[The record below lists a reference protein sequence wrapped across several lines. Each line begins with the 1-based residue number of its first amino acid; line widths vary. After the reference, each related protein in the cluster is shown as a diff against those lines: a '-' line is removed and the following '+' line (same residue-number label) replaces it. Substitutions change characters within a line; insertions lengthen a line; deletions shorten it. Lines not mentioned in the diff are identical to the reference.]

1 MKSRDLWKLS
11 MLNVVTTPMRSLLT
25 VLGMAI
31 GIGAILAVL
40 TLGDAGKVEVENEM
54 MRLGIDKVWLTAEN
68 GFRLEHG
75 DADMLARTLGTSV
88 TEQVYCPMEMLFE
101 QRRVQSVLV
110 GCSREYL
117 QLMDTTVLWGRN
129 LWPLEWEKDGRSV
142 LIGEEIASRF
152 GIDGGA
158 DLNKG
163 KLSLGG
169 MLFTVAGVIRQ
180 SNELSQVDS
189 TMAVYAPINV
199 YCAMMGSTVHE
210 LTVSVPKN
218 SKPQAMAV
226 MAVDVFKRQENRN
239 VQAVTMQVQIEA
251 AGSVVTIFVD
261 VLGWVAMICILVGG
275 IGVMNILLVSV
286 RERRR
291 EIGIMKSLGA
301 TAGQVRGMFLTEAL
315 MYAVAGGALGVVTG
329 IGLIG
334 IAGRAIGLDP
344 VIRAGDVFAVVLAA
358 IAVGLFFGVVPAS
371 RASRMTPVD
380 ALRE

>member
-11 MLNVVTTPMRSLLT
+11 MLNVMTTPMRSILT

-31 GIGAILAVL
+31 GIGAVLAVL
-40 TLGDAGKVEVENEM
+40 TLGDAGKVQVESEM
-54 MRLGIDKVWLTAEN
+54 MRLGIDKVWLTAES
-68 GFRLEHG
+68 GSRLEHG
-75 DADMLARTLGTSV
+75 DGPMLAEVLGTTV
-88 TEQVYCPMEMLFE
+88 TEQVYCPMEMQFE
-101 QRRVQSVLV
+101 QRRVQAVLV
-110 GCSREYL
+110 GCGREYL
-117 QLMDTTVLWGRN
+117 QLMDTTVLWGRD
-129 LWPLEWEKDGRSV
+129 LWPLEWEKEGRSV
-142 LIGEEIASRF
+142 LIGEAIASRL
-152 GIDGGA
+152 GIMNSA
-158 DLNKG
+158 DLKKG

-189 TMAVYAPINV
+189 TMAVYVPIKV
-199 YCAMMGSTVHE
+199 FCEMMGPTVHE

-218 SKPQAMAV
+218 SKPQAVAV

-261 VLGWVAMICILVGG
+261 VLKWVAMICILVGG

-301 TAGQVRGMFLTEAL
+301 TSGQVRGMFLSEAL
-315 MYAVAGGALGVVTG
+315 MYAIAGGALGVVTG
-329 IGLIG
+329 FGLIG

-344 VIRAGDVFAVVLAA
+344 VIRMGDVFMVVFAAV
-358 IAVGLFFGVVPAS
+358 AVGLFFGVAPAS